1 MPLPWGS
8 ERPRFPKT
16 LISKPQDKAIT
27 LRQLRDL
34 RQFLQRLCKMG
45 LLKFPQD
52 AFNKQRLRAG
62 ERIQWTRINQH
73 DIVATVIKQI
83 IPSGKNSCSW
93 VEMLANGRPQTR
105 RFFCSHNWNEPFRD
119 FMASI
124 DHHTRNQRVAP
135 DDSYWICV
143 YANNQWD
150 IELGVHLEDSP
161 FYEALK
167 HAESTMLMLDKS
179 VEALQRVWVIFEM
192 TETYKLKQRLE
203 AWTALG
209 RVGSSQVASGPFVE
223 ALANVRTE
231 DARATNLCDQRQLM
245 NRIAGIAEMT
255 GIIIADDQKELDP
268 AAPFGTYEDQ
278 LVDKYGDTFHKWD
291 SDLSQMAK
299 QSFEDFACTRAGG
312 QDLIPDPSL
321 RGITLAQL
329 RALHQE
335 FQGHL
340 AAFVSRS
347 VINKQVF
354 GPTYVSEGAAT
365 LEELKDLWIIPRT
378 LRKQCSYVELVAF
391 GGQRPEYHVTYER
404 NIEFKAFM
412 EALEWHA
419 EARELPDTT
428 PYWIDILAEN
438 HHRDAGEPFEPGST
452 VYVDI
457 VTHVIKDQ
465 VAGLVLLIDD
475 ARSCLTVGSN
485 LYEMHLAIEA
495 SKSVDLLSSSG
506 VIATTRPFP
515 EGTWMHGEFD
525 ASLAENFID
534 FDLLNAK
541 FASTAGR
548 NKVMNSIATDS
559 DNTSSE
565 TEPPASCWEYVLF
578 NQRFRHNFAG
588 PVLRNAAYAGNLKL
602 MEAVAK
608 HAPLLERNSQHL
620 QGHLGETDL
629 HCAAAAGH
637 IEVVQHLLAQGSNPD
652 VQDREGETPLHYAAF
667 CGHAEVAKLLVLHKA
682 NPSKESFSAEWP
694 FEVAEL
700 NPAYFLGVDTSE
712 VLDVLQRSMA
722 ERAREHKCII
732 ASLQGRGSTVQ
743 LHDQK
748 AEVAESTRC
757 YAEVSRSFCQAGI
770 HALNKKQLSEL
781 LRSLGFDDPDRILGL
796 MKGTPDV
803 DIQELLEW
811 IFSLKAAGADGLVRT

>member
-1 MPLPWGS
+1 
-8 ERPRFPKT
+8 
-16 LISKPQDKAIT
+16 
-27 LRQLRDL
+27 
-34 RQFLQRLCKMG
+34 MG
-45 LLKFPQD
+45 LLKFAQD
-52 AFNKQRLRAG
+52 AFNKQKLRAG

-73 DIVATVIKQI
+73 DIVATVIKQV

-93 VEMLANGRPQTR
+93 VEMLADGRPQTR

-150 IELGVHLEDSP
+150 IELGVHLDDSP
-161 FYEALK
+161 FYAALK
-167 HAESTMLMLDKS
+167 HAESTLLMLDKS
-179 VEALQRVWVIFEM
+179 AEALQRVWVIFEM

-223 ALANVRTE
+223 ALENVRTE
-231 DARATNLCDQRQLM
+231 DAQATNPCDQRQLM

-255 GIIIADDQKELDP
+255 GIIIRDDQKELDP
-268 AAPFGTYEDQ
+268 AAPFGTYEDK
-278 LVDKYGDTFHKWD
+278 LVDKYGDTFQKWD
-291 SDLSQMAK
+291 SDLSHMAK
-299 QSFEDFACTRAGG
+299 KSFEDFACKDAGEK
-312 QDLIPDPSL
+312 DLISDPAL

-329 RALHQE
+329 RALDQE
-335 FQGHL
+335 FQGYV
-340 AAFVSRS
+340 ASFVSRS
-347 VINKQVF
+347 VVSKQVF
-354 GPTYVSEGAAT
+354 GPAYVSEGEAT
-365 LEELKDLWIIPRT
+365 LEELKDLWIIPST
-378 LRKQCSYVELVAF
+378 LQKRCSYVELVAV
-391 GGQRPEYHVTYER
+391 GDQRPEYHVTYER

-419 EARELPDTT
+419 EAREIPDTT

-438 HHRDAGEPFEPGST
+438 HHDDAGEPFEPGST
-452 VYVDI
+452 MYENI

-465 VAGLVLLIDD
+465 AAGLVLLIDD

-485 LYEMHLAIEA
+485 LYEMHLAIEG

-534 FDLLNAK
+534 FSITNAK
-541 FASTAGR
+541 FASAAGR

-559 DNTSSE
+559 DNSSSD

-578 NQRFRHNFAG
+578 NQRLRHNFAG
-588 PVLRNAAYAGNLKL
+588 PVLRNAAYAGNLQL

-608 HAPLLERNSQHL
+608 HAPLLERNAQHL

-637 IEVVQHLLAQGSNPD
+637 IKVVQHLLAKTSNPD

-667 CGHAEVAKLLVLHKA
+667 CGHSEVAKLLVLHKA
-682 NPSKESFSAEWP
+682 NPSQESFSAEWP

-712 VLDVLQRSMA
+712 VLEVLQKSMA
-722 ERAREHKCII
+722 ERASEHKRII
-732 ASLQGRGSTVQ
+732 SSMQGRDSTVQ
-743 LHDQK
+743 LHDQNADVAGSTHLF
-748 AEVAESTRC
+748 AELSH
-757 YAEVSRSFCQAGI
+757 SFCQAGI
-770 HALNKKQLSEL
+770 HALKKEQLSEL
-781 LRSLGFDDPDRILGL
+781 LHSLGYEDADQILGL
-796 MKGTPDV
+796 MKVRTDV
-803 DIQELLEW
+803 DIQEFLAWL
-811 IFSLKAAGADGLVRT
+811 FSMEEAGIYGLVRT